1 MCENY
6 LKTQLETTKLY
17 KLHHGKLLLPYSRH
31 LEYAHFIKSVF
42 AQCQWEAF
50 RAAFECTNTSWTQ
63 YSLLLPHWGGATISH
78 VDSVVKYDLTAGD
91 KRTGCQQAMIS
102 INYFITYAGLARV
115 NHEKCMQDISHL
127 YSVSV
132 RFSQYLRAYWR
143 ENSEIES
150 CHLWAEVH
158 WLWLEGAGIQQAL
171 SADLRHTDT
180 CYVKRLHPSAPSHTL
195 YSERQKWHRVTVV
208 ISSRPERTSRLQ

>member
-1 MCENY
+1 MHISSS
-6 LKTQLETTKLY
+6 QF
-17 KLHHGKLLLPYSRH
+17 LL
-31 LEYAHFIKSVF
+31 SVSK
-42 AQCQWEAF
+42 
-50 RAAFECTNTSWTQ
+50 RRSECTNTSWTQ

-115 NHEKCMQDISHL
+115 NHKKCMQDISHL

-195 YSERQKWHRVTVV
+195 YSERQKWHRVKVV